1 MAPFPILAPGPHRP
15 QPSLRPQSAPSW
27 TAAQGEGGA
36 GDKAGPRRKR
46 TEEEALAL
54 LTNHPYPKR
63 CKTGMYVWVGDM
75 RRALRDEPQAAA
87 PHLSGHSTW
96 RP

>member
-1 MAPFPILAPGPHRP
+1 M
-15 QPSLRPQSAPSW
+15 
-27 TAAQGEGGA
+27 
-36 GDKAGPRRKR
+36 
-46 TEEEALAL
+46 

-96 RP
+96 RS